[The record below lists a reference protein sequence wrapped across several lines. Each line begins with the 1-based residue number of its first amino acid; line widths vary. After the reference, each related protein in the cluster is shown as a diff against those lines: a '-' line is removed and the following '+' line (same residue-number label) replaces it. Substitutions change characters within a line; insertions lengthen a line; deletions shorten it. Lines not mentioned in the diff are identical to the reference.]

1 MREEPNW
8 TDVSVVVAVSACF
21 GRGWFEIETRRP
33 PTLTEMNAYECGSVR
48 DIGGWSWSSVRSE
61 SHLLEDA
68 RLPKPQPL

>member
-21 GRGWFEIETRRP
+21 GRGRFEIETRRP
-33 PTLTEMNAYECGSVR
+33 PTLTEMNADNASQWC
-48 DIGGWSWSSVRSE
+48 IGGWSWSPVRSE

-68 RLPKPQPL
+68 RLPKP